1 MATLKVTIKE
11 ELVLNGK
18 DVGNNNY
25 IAISGI
31 NNAEH
36 KILLVGTAEQSVL
49 LFAASGSPA
58 AGTIIDD
65 TLRYLRFTNLDSNNN
80 IQLRFSEGT
89 DPTSQQY
96 AVVVE
101 PGESYILGN
110 DDMYGESTTATDNP
124 SSLLGP
130 AVNAA
135 LANIDAIYAMAV
147 GAECELE
154 MFLATT

>member
-18 DVGNNNY
+18 DVGNSNY
-25 IAISGI
+25 IAIAGV

-36 KILLVGTAEQSVL
+36 RVVTLPQDSEQSVL
-49 LFAASGSPA
+49 LFHPTAIS
-58 AGTIIDD
+58 AGTIIDNS
-65 TLRYLRFTNLDSNNN
+65 LKYLRFTNLDDSNNV
-80 IQLRFSEGT
+80 QLRIIQGD
-89 DPTSQQY
+89 DPNSQQY

-130 AVNAA
+130 AVNSA
-135 LANIDAIYAMAV
+135 LANIDSIFAMAV
-147 GAECELE
+147 GADCELE
-154 MFLATT
+154 MFLATS

>member
-18 DVGNNNY
+18 DVGNSNY
-25 IAISGI
+25 IAIAGV

-36 KILLVGTAEQSVL
+36 RVVTLPNNSEQSILLFDATAVS
-49 LFAASGSPA
+49 
-58 AGTIIDD
+58 AGTIVDN
-65 TLRYLRFTNLDSNNN
+65 TLRYLRFTNLDASNN
-80 IQLRFSEGT
+80 IQLRISEGSG
-89 DPTSQQY
+89 TSQQQY

-110 DDMYGESTTATDNP
+110 DDMYGESTSVTDNP
-124 SSLLGP
+124 TALIDT

-147 GAECELE
+147 GADCELE

>member
-18 DVGNNNY
+18 DVGNSNY
-25 IAISGI
+25 IAIAGV

-36 KILLVGTAEQSVL
+36 RVVTLPNNSEQSVL
-49 LFAASGSPA
+49 LFDPTAVS
-58 AGTIIDD
+58 AGTIVSN
-65 TLRYLRFTNLDSNNN
+65 TLRYLRFTNLDASNN
-80 IQLRFSEGT
+80 IQLRISEGSG
-89 DPTSQQY
+89 TSQQQY

-110 DDMYGESTTATDNP
+110 DDMYGESTSVTDNP
-124 SSLLGP
+124 TALIDT

-147 GAECELE
+147 GADCELE

>member
-18 DVGNNNY
+18 DVGNSNY

-36 KILLVGTAEQSVL
+36 RVVTLPNNSEQSVL
-49 LFAASGSPA
+49 LFDPTNVS
-58 AGTIIDD
+58 AGTIVSD
-65 TLRYLRFTNLDSNNN
+65 TLRYLRFTNLDASNN
-80 IQLRFSEGT
+80 IQLRISEG
-89 DPTSQQY
+89 SGINQQQY

-110 DDMYGESTTATDNP
+110 DDMYGESTSSTDNP
-124 SSLLGP
+124 NALIDT

-135 LANIDAIYAMAV
+135 LANIDSIFAMAV
-147 GAECELE
+147 GADCELE

>member
-18 DVGNNNY
+18 DVGNSNY
-25 IAISGI
+25 IAIAGV

-36 KILLVGTAEQSVL
+36 RVVTLPQDSEQSVL
-49 LFAASGSPA
+49 LFHPTAIS

-65 TLRYLRFTNLDSNNN
+65 SLKYLRFTNLDDSNN
-80 IQLRFSEGT
+80 IQLRIIEGT

-124 SSLLGP
+124 NSLAGA

-135 LANIDAIYAMAV
+135 LANIDSIFAMAV
-147 GAECELE
+147 GADCELE
-154 MFLATT
+154 MFLATS

>member
-18 DVGNNNY
+18 DVGNSNY
-25 IAISGI
+25 IAIAGV

-36 KILLVGTAEQSVL
+36 RVVTLPQDSEQSVL
-49 LFAASGSPA
+49 LFHPTAIS

-65 TLRYLRFTNLDSNNN
+65 SLKYLRFTNLDDSNNV
-80 IQLRFSEGT
+80 QLRIIQGD
-89 DPTSQQY
+89 DPSSQQY

-130 AVNAA
+130 AVNSA

-147 GAECELE
+147 GADCELE
-154 MFLATT
+154 MFLATS

>member
-18 DVGNNNY
+18 DVVNSNY
-25 IAISGI
+25 IAIAGV

-36 KILLVGTAEQSVL
+36 RVVTLPNNSEQSILLFHPTAVS
-49 LFAASGSPA
+49 
-58 AGTIIDD
+58 AGTIVDD
-65 TLRYLRFTNLDSNNN
+65 TLRYLRFTNLDASNN
-80 IQLRFSEGT
+80 IQLRISEG
-89 DPTSQQY
+89 SGVNQQQY

-110 DDMYGESTTATDNP
+110 DDMYGESTSTTDNP
-124 SSLLGP
+124 TALTDT

-147 GAECELE
+147 GADCELE